1 VEASL
6 TGSESVGGVQ
16 ISVFEP
22 RPGIFP
28 DAPPTQPIGTAPTRA
43 SGPLRM
49 ANTMGLGAGGA
60 MRQKIYTDAHGVDT
74 WDPRNRGQVVVHIVN
89 SEQFA
94 EITNTQPP
102 APPIDAQT
110 YTAHGLPWFDLYDE
124 SRSAIAGSERLSEA
138 RGIAARDAERGV
150 EAANASFEI
159 RNTQVRKLEPETS
172 STAGGRNRRTKG
184 K

>member
-1 VEASL
+1 
-6 TGSESVGGVQ
+6 
-16 ISVFEP
+16 
-22 RPGIFP
+22 
-28 DAPPTQPIGTAPTRA
+28 
-43 SGPLRM
+43 
-49 ANTMGLGAGGA
+49 
-60 MRQKIYTDAHGVDT
+60 
-74 WDPRNRGQVVVHIVN
+74 
-89 SEQFA
+89 
-94 EITNTQPP
+94 
-102 APPIDAQT
+102 
-110 YTAHGLPWFDLYDE
+110 LPWFDLYDE